1 MKISGKQKIRLGL
14 FVLVTGMI
22 LIFSLYMIGKK
33 QNLFGNT
40 FKITAVFTNVKGL
53 KPGNNVRYAGINIGT
68 VKQIT
73 MVNDSTICVNMVIEE
88 TIIKHMKKTSIP
100 LIGSDGLVGSMVV
113 NIFPGDGEG
122 MPLQEGDTLVSDKKP
137 TSADMMSTLSITN
150 QNAAQLSSELLK
162 ITKSI
167 NEGKGTLGRL
177 VNDREMGEDLKE
189 TVENLKNA
197 SLEATHVIEEIK
209 QVVYSVNNEENLLHT
224 LVKDSVA
231 AIQFKS
237 IIVNLESSSENINL
251 VINNLNDVI
260 MDVKQGEGA
269 FNYLVSDTI
278 LVKDLGET
286 VENIKKGSVM
296 LNENLEA
303 LRHNTFFKGY
313 FKKQEKQRLKEER
326 KQQKS
331 QN

>member
-1 MKISGKQKIRLGL
+1 MKISDKQKIRLGL

-122 MPLQEGDTLVSDKKP
+122 IPLQEGDTLVSDKKP

-189 TVENLKNA
+189 TVENLKKA
-197 SLEATHVIEEIK
+197 SLQATHVIEDIK

-231 AIQFKS
+231 AVQFKS

>member
-1 MKISGKQKIRLGL
+1 MKISDKQKIRLGL
-14 FVLVTGMI
+14 FVLVTGI
-22 LIFSLYMIGKK
+22 LLIFSLYMIGKK

-40 FKITAVFTNVKGL
+40 FEITAVFTNVKGL

-88 TIIKHMKKTSIP
+88 KIIKHMKKTSIP

-113 NIFPGDGEG
+113 NIFPGNAEG
-122 MPLQEGDTLVSDKKP
+122 IPLQEGDTLFSDKKP

-177 VNDREMGEDLKE
+177 VNDQEMGEDLKE
-189 TVENLKNA
+189 TIENLKKA
-197 SLEATHVIEEIK
+197 SLEATNVIEEIK

-224 LVKDSVA
+224 LVKDSIA
-231 AIQFKS
+231 AAQFKS

-260 MDVKQGEGA
+260 VDVKEGEGA
-269 FNYLVSDTI
+269 FNYLVSDTT

-286 VENIKKGSVM
+286 VENVKKGSVM

-303 LRHNTFFKGY
+303 LRHNTFFRGY
-313 FKKQEKQRLKEER
+313 FKKQEKERLKAEK

-331 QN
+331 QE